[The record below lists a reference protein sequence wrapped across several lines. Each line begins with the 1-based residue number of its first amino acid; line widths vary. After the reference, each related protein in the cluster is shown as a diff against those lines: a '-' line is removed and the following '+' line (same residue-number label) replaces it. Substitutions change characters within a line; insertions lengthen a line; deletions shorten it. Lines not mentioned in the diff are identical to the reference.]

1 MGRRTENPKIE
12 VVYVP
17 TKRTPDEE
25 RLPVDI
31 IADWIVRDLEKERL
45 ALMNEGEGNDS
56 RR

>member
-25 RLPVDI
+25 KLPVEI
-31 IADWIVRDLEKERL
+31 LASWIMRDLEKERL
-45 ALMNEGEGNDS
+45 ARTNEGECNEP
-56 RR
+56 RC